1 MGGGLGWG
9 VGVWGGCLFGGY
21 GDVVHSYLYTVPF
34 PHTVV
39 NCEGRLLF
47 VPYLP
52 SSACGCHC
60 GLSFCHVVLVSRVT
74 LFYHV

>member
-1 MGGGLGWG
+1 MGERVVGG
-9 VGVWGGCLFGGY
+9 GGCLFGGY
-21 GDVVHSYLYTVPF
+21 GDVVHSCLYTVPF

-39 NCEGRLLF
+39 NCTGRLLF

-60 GLSFCHVVLVSRVT
+60 GLSFCHAVFVSYVT
-74 LFYHV
+74 L